1 MEKKYPQ
8 NGKKERNEEW
18 WRPSLIMFSRLS
30 VWIGTPIL
38 AALFI
43 GNWLDEKL
51 ETKPFLFLIS
61 VGIAF
66 LVSSFGIVIEAQKAL
81 KEITNQERQK
91 ARKDKE
97 ETSQEIN

>member
-8 NGKKERNEEW
+8 SGKKEKDEQW

-38 AALFI
+38 IALFI

-51 ETKPFLFLIS
+51 GTKPFLFLIS
-61 VGIAF
+61 IGVAF

-81 KEITNQERQK
+81 KEITNQEQQK
-91 ARKDKE
+91 ISKDRRDRIE
-97 ETSQEIN
+97 E